1 MFFPHNSFSS
11 SFCVEC
17 VIHALWFKWIGCR
30 PLIWAPFKLQIKDS
44 LFKRSCLKTGIYPR
58 EITFYSLTH
67 FIRKLGHRLP
77 SYRTTFIWQKCCF
90 VITASFYQQTSL
102 KLPNNPSRA
111 TAFQRALPCIK
122 GLPCLVFKFS
132 CIIWLFHSLEY

>member
-1 MFFPHNSFSS
+1 MFFPHNSLSS
-11 SFCVEC
+11 SFCVEH
-17 VIHALWFKWIGCR
+17 VIHALWFKSIGCR

-44 LFKRSCLKTGIYPR
+44 LFKQSYLKTGIYPR
-58 EITFYSLTH
+58 EITFYSPTH
-67 FIRKLGHRLP
+67 FIRKLALIQNNFRMAKVLLCYHC
-77 SYRTTFIWQKCCF
+77 K
-90 VITASFYQQTSL
+90 ASFYQQTSL
-102 KLPNNPSRA
+102 KLTNNPSRA